1 MSGPITGFSPLNQ
14 VNSVTETGKLGHEG
28 ADFFS
33 QLQTAF
39 HEVGQLQTQAD
50 QQISGLISGQG
61 GDIHRAMIAV
71 EKANLSFE
79 LMMQVRNKIIQ
90 AYKERLGNQFLK
102 GEIWRRAPVKQSG
115 RSGSISGG

>member
-1 MSGPITGFSPLNQ
+1 MGGPVTGISPLNQ
-14 VNSVTETGKLGHEG
+14 VNSVTETGKLGQEG
-28 ADFFS
+28 SDFFS

-90 AYKERLGNQFLK
+90 AYRDVSSTNF
-102 GEIWRRAPVKQSG
+102 
-115 RSGSISGG
+115 